1 MSKKSMILQAE
12 EMDLSDGA
20 NDDSFMI
27 DKKTLSRF
35 DTVQLFTYSMAL
47 FIGGV
52 VGDMFDIRKLLTVAY
67 SLLGLA
73 YFLLGLGAHNEIQ
86 SYFYFYFV
94 FFLIGLF
101 SSILWPT
108 MIHMMGN
115 WYSKK
120 NRGLIIGAW
129 ATCANIG
136 NIIGI

>member
-1 MSKKSMILQAE
+1 MSI
-12 EMDLSDGA
+12 
-20 NDDSFMI
+20 
-27 DKKTLSRF
+27 F
-35 DTVQLFTYSMAL
+35 DTILLFTYSIAL

-52 VGDMFDIRKLLTVAY
+52 VGDIFDIRKILTVSFACL
-67 SLLGLA
+67 SFA
-73 YFLLGLGAHNEIQ
+73 YFLLALGGQKQIE
-86 SYFYFYFV
+86 SLGFYYFV

-101 SSILWPT
+101 SSIMWPT
-108 MIHMMGN
+108 MIHMLGN